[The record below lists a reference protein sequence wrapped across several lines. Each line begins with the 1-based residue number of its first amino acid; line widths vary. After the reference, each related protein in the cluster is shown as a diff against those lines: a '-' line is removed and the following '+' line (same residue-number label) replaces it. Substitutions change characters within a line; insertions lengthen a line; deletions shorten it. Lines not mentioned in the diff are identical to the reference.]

1 MAVSKEEMTTTLIIL
16 SVVFT
21 VIAHALGCISGYAKM
36 ICDLSEESKLNKTP
50 YEYWHKHLSSKNKY
64 EYTGKVKVW
73 LMKNLL
79 VAKTDG
85 WHKYQTVLTIC
96 LLVSGFFVGF
106 ISGKITPYYSFMLL
120 SVYFVRTATFHL
132 LYNSKKYRK

>member
-1 MAVSKEEMTTTLIIL
+1 MTITLIIL
-16 SVVFT
+16 SVVFS

-64 EYTGKVKVW
+64 EYTGKIKQW

-79 VAKTDG
+79 VMFTDG
-85 WHKYQTVLTIC
+85 WHKYQFVLNYLLISFRLLCRFYFRQNNTLLFIHVAVC
-96 LLVSGFFVGF
+96 LLCKNGD
-106 ISGKITPYYSFMLL
+106 ISSII
-120 SVYFVRTATFHL
+120 HI
-132 LYNSKKYRK
+132 

>member
-1 MAVSKEEMTTTLIIL
+1 MTTALIIL
-16 SVVFT
+16 AIVFA

-36 ICDLSEESKLNKTP
+36 ICDLSEESKLNKKP

-64 EYTGKVKVW
+64 EYTGKIKAW

-79 VAKTDG
+79 VMFTDG
-85 WHKYQTVLTIC
+85 WHKYQFILTIC

-120 SVYFVRTATFHL
+120 SVYITRTAVFHFT
-132 LYNSKKYRK
+132 YHSKKYRL

>member
-1 MAVSKEEMTTTLIIL
+1 MTITLIIL
-16 SVVFT
+16 SVVFS
-21 VIAHALGCISGYAKM
+21 VIAHVMAIVSGYAKM
-36 ICDLSEESKLNKTP
+36 ICDLSEEGKLNKKP
-50 YEYWHKHLSSKNKY
+50 FEYWHKTASSKNKHQ
-64 EYTGKVKVW
+64 YTGKLKSW

-79 VAKTDG
+79 VMFTDG
-85 WHKYQTVLTIC
+85 WHKYQFVLTIC

-120 SVYFVRTATFHL
+120 SVYFIRTATFHL

>member
-1 MAVSKEEMTTTLIIL
+1 MTVTLIIL
-16 SVVFT
+16 SVVFS
-21 VIAHALGCISGYAKM
+21 VVAHAFAIISGYAKM
-36 ICDLSEESKLNKTP
+36 ICDLSEEEKLNFSPK
-50 YEYWHKHLSSKNKY
+50 EYWHKRISSVNKHQ
-64 EYTGKVKVW
+64 YTGKIKVW

-79 VAKTDG
+79 VMFTDG
-85 WHKYQTVLTIC
+85 WHKYQFVLTIC

-132 LYNSKKYRK
+132 LYNSKKYRKL

>member
-1 MAVSKEEMTTTLIIL
+1 MTITLIIL
-16 SVVFT
+16 SVVFS
-21 VIAHALGCISGYAKM
+21 VIAHVMAIVSGYAKM
-36 ICDLSEESKLNKTP
+36 ICDLSEEGKLNKKP
-50 YEYWHKHLSSKNKY
+50 FEYWHKTASSKNKHQ
-64 EYTGKVKVW
+64 YTGKIKAW

-79 VAKTDG
+79 VMFTDG
-85 WHKYQTVLTIC
+85 WHKYQFVLTIC

-120 SVYFVRTATFHL
+120 SVYFIRTATFHL